1 MRGSPDP
8 ARPFAWLVASVL
20 VVALGPT
27 VHPATGQGKSSDV
40 TLVKA
45 DGTALRI
52 PSSGPLAN
60 PMAQGVARDIA
71 AFDRQKS
78 LPGLRGASP
87 EVAEAVRRLA
97 QESRNEA
104 VDQLDTTYRVAS
116 STSAG
121 VLDIGLLQAAR
132 QSVDVLKQILSSP
145 SPPSLQVR
153 TEVDASSPNA
163 VLHYCLRA
171 DYRRAACA
179 WQSYTFG
186 ATVRIGLYMFRVQ
199 SDGAVVGEEQVLV
212 LNEPTKVTIRP
223 VR

>member
-1 MRGSPDP
+1 MRGSPTP
-8 ARPFAWLVASVL
+8 AWPLIWFVAPVL
-20 VVALGPT
+20 VVVAPT
-27 VHPATGQGKSSDV
+27 VHHATGQGKSSDV

-45 DGTALRI
+45 DGTALQI
-52 PSSGPLAN
+52 PSAGPLAN
-60 PMAQGVARDIA
+60 PIAQGVARDIT

-87 EVAEAVRRLA
+87 EVAEAVRQLA

-104 VDQLDTTYRVAS
+104 VEQLDTTYRVAR

-121 VLDIGLLQAAR
+121 VLDTGLLRAAR
-132 QSVDVLKQILSSP
+132 QSVDVLKQIASSP
-145 SPPSLQVR
+145 SPPSLHVR

-171 DYRRAACA
+171 DYRRNACA

-199 SDGAVVGEEQVLV
+199 SNGAVAGEEQVLV
-212 LNEPTKVTIRP
+212 LNEPTRVTIRP
-223 VR
+223 IR